1 LRNER
6 IEDRKDKLSRPRQGV
21 IPLLIAL
28 IAVLAVMYYL
38 SRKPSA
44 PANSDL
50 QTPEE
55 RMGPDDIY
63 PRAELTPGAANPDV
77 TQENL
82 AQTICNP
89 HRSTKSIRPREEYTN
104 RLKHQ
109 QMEEYGDTDTNP
121 RDYEEDHLIPLELGG
136 NPADPK
142 NLWPEPYATSLRD
155 GGAKDKDK
163 VENYLHDQVC
173 LGGISLAEAQ
183 REIAADWYKVYVS
196 SVR

>member
-1 LRNER
+1 LRNGR

-28 IAVLAVMYYL
+28 VAVLAVMYYL

-50 QTPEE
+50 QTPE
-55 RMGPDDIY
+55 RRVGPDDIY
-63 PRAELTPGAANPDV
+63 PRADLTPGAANPDV

-89 HRSTKSIRPREEYTN
+89 HWSTKSIRPREEYTN

-109 QMEEYGDTDTNP
+109 QMGEYGDTDINP

-136 NPADPK
+136 NPTDPK
-142 NLWPEPYATSLRD
+142 NLWPEPYTTSVQD

-173 LGGISLAEAQ
+173 LGGISLADAQ
-183 REIAADWYKVYVS
+183 REIATDWYRVYVS

>member
-1 LRNER
+1 
-6 IEDRKDKLSRPRQGV
+6 
-21 IPLLIAL
+21 
-28 IAVLAVMYYL
+28 MYYL

-44 PANSDL
+44 PANSGL
-50 QTPEE
+50 ETTSG
-55 RMGPDDIY
+55 RRTGPDDIY
-63 PRAELTPGAANPDV
+63 PRADLTPGATNPGV

-89 HRSTKSIRPREEYTN
+89 HWSTKSIRPREEYTN

-109 QMEEYGDTDTNP
+109 QMEEYGDADTNP

-136 NPADPK
+136 NPVDPG
-142 NLWPEPYATSLRD
+142 NLWPEPYVTSVQD

-173 LGGISLAEAQ
+173 LGVISLAEAQ
-183 REIAADWYKVYVS
+183 REIATDWYKVYVS